1 MTEEMK
7 SLQTTQGRMMRIII
21 FIEKTGTGRERRQHR
36 RPAQRTLVKLTL
48 ANAGQT
54 HSAFTEAGA
63 IDEGK
68 RKRQRGSRSQ
78 EARQRPLGRG
88 EPYTVGHEGF
98 TILHSNVRKVILRV
112 AELSARLQRMES
124 NPSVLCLTEN
134 VGGQS
139 LPTMRVEGY
148 TPVSR
153 HDRPDGRQGGGVAV
167 FALERLDYRVTV
179 LENPQVAERS

>member
-1 MTEEMK
+1 M
-7 SLQTTQGRMMRIII
+7 
-21 FIEKTGTGRERRQHR
+21 
-36 RPAQRTLVKLTL
+36 KLTL
-48 ANAGQT
+48 AITRQT

-63 IDEGK
+63 VDEG
-68 RKRQRGSRSQ
+68 RRRRPRGSRSQ

-88 EPYTVGHEGF
+88 EPYTVGHEEF
-98 TILHSNVRKVILRV
+98 TILNSNVRRVILRV
-112 AELSARLQRMES
+112 AELSARLRRTES
-124 NPSVLCLTEN
+124 NPSVLCLTETWADK
-134 VGGQS
+134 G

-167 FALERLDYRVTV
+167 FALERLDYRVTL